1 MPKRTIDTNFWNT
14 DEVIE
19 SFTVDDKYFWLYLM
33 TNPHI
38 NLAGVMPLARAAM
51 ARDLGFNTQVVDNL
65 IYRFENIHRI
75 IQVDRETKEILV
87 TVWDKYNWT
96 KSPQLA
102 AAVQQQADKIKSQ
115 AIKNAVIEKL
125 KSFSGYGIDTVSI
138 GYGYG
143 TVTDNINIKDNIEG
157 DDTSVEYDTYTR
169 YNKEEH
175 TQSIDIINTEHP
187 TQSCACDNNI
197 TNSCNNIIES
207 TADAPKL
214 SPQAQEIYD
223 LWREIGPIKPRV
235 PSEAVVKACKAA
247 LGKFSI
253 KDITEAITHYVAA
266 YNDPKY
272 FFKYKWDLPTFLKQ
286 RNCIPNFMEGG
297 VAWENY
303 KAQVEKRE
311 SKQTPQKVFVELEQ
325 DNKQESKYE

>member
-1 MPKRTIDTNFWNT
+1 MSKRMIDTGFWT
-14 DEVIE
+14 DDEVIE
-19 SFTVDDKYFWLYLM
+19 RFTVDDKYFWLYLM
-33 TNPHI
+33 TNQHVNI
-38 NLAGVMPLARAAM
+38 TGVMPLCRAAM
-51 ARDLGFNTQVVDNL
+51 ARDLGYDIKTLDNL
-65 IYRFENIHRI
+65 LYRFATIHTRI
-75 IQVDRETKEILV
+75 EIDDTSKELLILD
-87 TVWDKYNWT
+87 WPKYNWT
-96 KSPQLA
+96 NSPKLHS
-102 AAVQQQADKIKSQ
+102 AVEIQAKKIKSKRFR
-115 AIKNAVIEKL
+115 AYVLDALEKQP
-125 KSFSGYGIDTVSI
+125 SDTVSI
-138 GYGYG
+138 PYGYRIIS
-143 TVTDNINIKDNIEG
+143 DINIKDNIEG

-197 TNSCNNIIES
+197 TNSCDNIIES
-207 TADAPKL
+207 RDDAPKL

-223 LWREIGPIKPRV
+223 LWREIGPIKPRM
-235 PSEAVVKACKAA
+235 PSEAIVKACKAA
-247 LGKFSI
+247 LSKFSI

-311 SKQTPQKVFVELEQ
+311 SKQTPQKVAVEFEQ